1 MHSCIV
7 RWPLVEYWITCE
19 WYKPIRLGSSRRK
32 RAFIENA
39 VGAEDAVRPPGQIMG
54 GLYNLASAECVD
66 ALYGGCRLSTG

>member
-7 RWPLVEYWITCE
+7 RWPLVEHWITCE

-39 VGAEDAVRPPGQIMG
+39 VGAEDAMRPPGQSTEV
-54 GLYNLASAECVD
+54 YT
-66 ALYGGCRLSTG
+66 ALPGQNAQLHCTVAVG